1 MKAGAYMFCCH
12 CYVITVLFKFWLSRF
27 QGLSAVLMLIRDCT
41 MWAYMYKQNCCFMF
55 LVQWI
60 KHTDSAIIL
69 VTAGRGWAMSSRR
82 KGHGNVGTTSP
93 ISSHMIQKV
102 GINGVTLVPKPTTA
116 DKEHPTFALPSSRR
130 PLKHHSPGIVH
141 RTLWNS
147 TFTLTKFISLSH
159 TLIITV
165 FI

>member
-1 MKAGAYMFCCH
+1 
-12 CYVITVLFKFWLSRF
+12 
-27 QGLSAVLMLIRDCT
+27 
-41 MWAYMYKQNCCFMF
+41 
-55 LVQWI
+55 
-60 KHTDSAIIL
+60 
-69 VTAGRGWAMSSRR
+69 MSSRR
-82 KGHGNVGTTSP
+82 KGHGSVGTTSP

-165 FI
+165 FISPMRTTHTDSILNHIKMELWRNSSC